1 MSNSNDPKPA
11 PADPADPAK
20 PATPPG
26 KGPQPDDNVKPP
38 QKPKIGTGAVA
49 GAVVGA
55 VAGAVIGAAIG
66 AAMTALGGDD

>member
-11 PADPADPAK
+11 PADPAKPAK
-20 PATPPG
+20 PPG
-26 KGPQPDDNVKPP
+26 KGPQPDDDVKPP
-38 QKPKIGTGAVA
+38 QKQKIGAGAVA

-66 AAMTALGGDD
+66 AAVTAPGGDD

>member
-1 MSNSNDPKPA
+1 MSNANDPKPA
-11 PADPADPAK
+11 PAEPAK

-38 QKPKIGTGAVA
+38 QKQKIGAGAVA

-66 AAMTALGGDD
+66 AAVTALGGDD